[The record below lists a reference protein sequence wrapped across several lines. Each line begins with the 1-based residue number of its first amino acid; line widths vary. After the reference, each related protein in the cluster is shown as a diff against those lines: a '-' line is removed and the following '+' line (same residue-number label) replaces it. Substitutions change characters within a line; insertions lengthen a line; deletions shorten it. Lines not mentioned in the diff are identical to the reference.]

1 VKFALADDASLNAG
15 DRHVYRNVR
24 DVVVNGSE
32 TTCLTCHK
40 VHGQSTEKH
49 RSVLRE
55 EICLDYNNA
64 EGPRKAVKS
73 YTVHSSLCEY

>member
-1 VKFALADDASLNAG
+1 MRLSNGG

-24 DVVVNGSE
+24 DVVLIGSE
-32 TTCLTCHK
+32 TTCLSCHK

-49 RSVLRE
+49 RRVLRA
-55 EICLDYNNA
+55 EICLVCHNA
-64 EGPRKAVKS
+64 ERPRKVVKS